1 MAGHLSLI
9 TSLVTA
15 FGLALLF
22 GYLAERFLKTP
33 ALVGFLTAGVAVSLI
48 PGLPPVD
55 VGMTQQLA
63 DVGVMLLMFGVGLHF
78 SVRNLLKVK
87 SVAVPGALAQMFTS
101 GLLGAL
107 FALSVWDWSLPSAI
121 VFGLSLSCAST
132 VVVTKALEMRRE
144 TTTMNGQVTIG
155 WLIVQDL
162 VTVVIMVLLPPTA
175 EILVKGESLNAAD
188 IAVEVASTLAG
199 VAVFVAIMLVAGRKF
214 FPWILRKV
222 ALTGSRELFTLA
234 VLGIAIG
241 IAYGAGAIFH
251 VSYALGAF
259 FAGVVL
265 QESRYA
271 HRAATNSLPLQDA
284 FAVLF
289 FVSVGLMLDWRIF
302 IERPLEVL
310 SVVLIIIAVTSTA
323 SFALVVLLKWPL
335 QTALIVAAS
344 VAEIGEFS
352 YILAAQGISLGMAQ
366 ADTMSLIVAASII
379 SIAIN
384 PIFFKLIPRAQE
396 TLLVRYRWARKAADR
411 QPPYSELP
419 KTTPREMRFGQ
430 IIIAGYNELV
440 PGLLETFKETNRRVI
455 LICSSSDPIDEL
467 EQKGIGVIVGDPSDP
482 MVLVQAHVASAAAI
496 VLPMGDSIFS
506 RKTLDAAKSLN
517 NKIKVVARAASIE
530 DTQHF
535 AGTEDES
542 VSVLSDPITTS
553 YALASRTIEFLDM
566 APKKEGGE
574 PSSGPLEED
583 DVGTKVDARKIFE
596 REYQKI
602 VANIRGQGGTPAAV
616 APQSPQ
622 AIEEANELIRAEQ
635 SEAVDEPPEAGKDD
649 FPAQNQDSRRPG
661 LASRLW
667 SRAKGIKFTTFTAL
681 DKNESED
688 KEENRS

>member
-1 MAGHLSLI
+1 MTGHLSLI
-9 TSLVTA
+9 TTLVTA
-15 FGLALLF
+15 FGLALVF
-22 GYLAERFLKTP
+22 GYLAEKFLKTP
-33 ALVGFLTAGVAVSLI
+33 ALVGFLIAGVAVSMI
-48 PGLPPVD
+48 PGLPEVD
-55 VGMTQQLA
+55 VSITQQLA

-87 SVAVPGALAQMFTS
+87 SVSVPGALAQMLTS
-101 GLLGAL
+101 GALGTI

-144 TTTMNGQVTIG
+144 TTTMNGQATIG

-175 EILVKGESLNAAD
+175 EILVKGENLDAAD
-188 IAVEVASTLAG
+188 IALQVATTLAG
-199 VAVFVAIMLVAGRKF
+199 VAVFVAVMLVAGRKV

-234 VLGIAIG
+234 VLGIALG

-302 IERPLEVL
+302 IERPLEVIT
-310 SVVLIIIAVTSTA
+310 VVLIIIAVTSTA

-335 QTALIVAAS
+335 KTALVLAAS

-352 YILAAQGISLGMAQ
+352 YILAAQGISLGMAD

-384 PIFFKLIPRAQE
+384 PVFFKLIPKVQE
-396 TLLVRYRWARKAADR
+396 ALIVKYRWARKAADR

-419 KTTPREMRFGQ
+419 KATPREMRFGQ

-440 PGLLETFKETNRRVI
+440 PALIATFKETNRRVI

-467 EQKGIGVIVGDPSDP
+467 EKKEIGVIVGDPSDP
-482 MVLVQAHVASAAAI
+482 MVLVQAHVASAAAL
-496 VLPMGDSIFS
+496 VLPLGDSILS
-506 RKTLDAAKSLN
+506 RKTLDAARALN
-517 NKIKVVARAASIE
+517 NSIKIVARAATNE
-530 DTQHF
+530 DAQLFSGAHGDDVTI
-535 AGTEDES
+535 
-542 VSVLSDPITTS
+542 LSDPITTS
-553 YALASRTIEFLDM
+553 YALASRTIEILDM
-566 APKKEGGE
+566 APKRTG
-574 PSSGPLEED
+574 SDQDYGPIAED
-583 DVGTKVDARKIFE
+583 DDGRSVDARKIYE
-596 REYQKI
+596 REYRKI
-602 VANIRGQGGTPAAV
+602 VESIRGRGEAPEAV
-616 APQSPQ
+616 APQTPE
-622 AIEEANELIRAEQ
+622 AMEEALELSRKEKEENEDAVKATSAERPTK
-635 SEAVDEPPEAGKDD
+635 SSAAAFAAG
-649 FPAQNQDSRRPG
+649 
-661 LASRLW
+661 LW
-667 SRAKGIKFTTFTAL
+667 KRAKSIKFTTFTSL
-681 DKNESED
+681 DAKDSDEQGEKHN
-688 KEENRS
+688 